1 MATRTSNLWTAF
13 AFWVIGLFALCLKSD
28 PFYAGLLFLP
38 FALGPQILT
47 HLAIV
52 YAKSRRA
59 QITLTVALVGY
70 FLWFCL
76 VFIEIFHRHP
86 DPQGAVALLFVGV
99 HATPVMLALWLLV
112 AFFEHRWKK
121 AQAPGNV

>member
-1 MATRTSNLWTAF
+1 MAIRTINLKCAL
-13 AFWVIGLFALCLKSD
+13 AFWVTGLVALCLKAD

-52 YAKSRRA
+52 HAKSKGA

-70 FLWFCL
+70 FAWFCL
-76 VFIEIFHRHP
+76 VFIEIFYRHP

-99 HATPVMLALWLLV
+99 YATPAMLVLWLLV

-121 AQAPGNV
+121 AKAPGNV